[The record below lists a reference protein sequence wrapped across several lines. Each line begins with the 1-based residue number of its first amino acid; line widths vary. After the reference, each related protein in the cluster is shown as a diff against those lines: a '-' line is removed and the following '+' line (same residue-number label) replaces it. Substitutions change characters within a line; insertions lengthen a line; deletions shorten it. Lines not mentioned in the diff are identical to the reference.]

1 MSTFSPHNHNHA
13 FARAGVCSPFTSSAQ
28 DGERSESML
37 PHAQEAGAKSSGQLA
52 VFFFSTR
59 RTR

>member
-1 MSTFSPHNHNHA
+1 MSQANFPHNHT
-13 FARAGVCSPFTSSAQ
+13 FVRVGVCSPFTSSAK
-28 DGERSESML
+28 DGERPEFML
-37 PHAQEAGAKSSGQLA
+37 PHAQEAGTKSPGQLA

>member
-1 MSTFSPHNHNHA
+1 MISPHNHA

-28 DGERSESML
+28 DGERPELML
-37 PHAQEAGAKSSGQLA
+37 PHAQEAEAQSLGELA

-59 RTR
+59 RNQ